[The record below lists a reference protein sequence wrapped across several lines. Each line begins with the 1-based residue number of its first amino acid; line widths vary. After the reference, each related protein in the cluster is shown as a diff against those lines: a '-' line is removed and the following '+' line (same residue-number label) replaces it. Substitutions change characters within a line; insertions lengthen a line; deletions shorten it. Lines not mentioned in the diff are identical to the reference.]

1 MSEAVLDFG
10 NSVILKGSLGSL
22 LSWREKKYESKEVV
36 LYFGECLAE
45 NKK

>member
-1 MSEAVLDFG
+1 VSEAVLDFW

-22 LSWREKKYESKEVV
+22 LSWREEKDESKEVV

-45 NKK
+45 NKR